1 MVFDQIKNLQAK
13 MQEVTDFFQAELRKV
28 RTGRANSAIVEDI
41 KVSYYGHQSI
51 LKTIASISVPDP
63 NLITVQPWDAGA
75 INDIETAIFDSD
87 LGLSVVNDGKM
98 IRLTVPPMTTERR
111 NDLSKLIEKTAE
123 ENKIKLRNLRR
134 EVWDRIQTDQKQGK
148 IPEDDKY
155 TAQKELQ
162 DLIQKFEDIINQEM
176 TKKQNEIKQI

>member
-1 MVFDQIKNLQAK
+1 
-13 MQEVTDFFQAELRKV
+13 MQEVIDFFQGELKKI

-41 KVSYYGHQSI
+41 KVSYYGNQAL
-51 LKTIASISVPDP
+51 LKTIASISIPEA
-63 NLITVQPWDAGA
+63 NLITVQPWDTG
-75 INDIETAIFDSD
+75 ILNDIETAISDSD
-87 LGLSVVNDGKM
+87 LGLSVVNDGKV

-111 NDLSKLIEKTAE
+111 GELNKLIEKIAE
-123 ENKIKLRNLRR
+123 ENKVKLRNLRR
-134 EVWDRIQTDQKQGK
+134 EIWDRIQSDQRQGK

-162 DLIQKFEDIINQEM
+162 DLIQEFEGIINQEL